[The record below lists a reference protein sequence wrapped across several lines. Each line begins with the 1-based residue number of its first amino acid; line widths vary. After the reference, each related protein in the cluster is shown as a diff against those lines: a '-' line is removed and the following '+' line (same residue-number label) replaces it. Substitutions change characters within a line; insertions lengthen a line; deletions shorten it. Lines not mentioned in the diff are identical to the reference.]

1 MKQNKFS
8 FFSFLAVLSFF
19 FFIFSYPTKKISQ
32 DKLHEKQFNE
42 KYNIFAINKPKSLT
56 FCGEALSIKSEDI
69 WERVDK
75 ELLKN
80 IYWQSNT
87 MLYIKRAN
95 KFFPLIEPILKR
107 NNIPNDFKYLALI
120 ESGLEDVVS
129 PSNAAGFWQ
138 ILPSTAREYGLE
150 VNKSIDERYNL
161 EKATQVACDYLNEAY
176 QKFGSWTMAAASY
189 NKGQNGISRII
200 EYQGTNNYY
209 NLYLNS
215 ETSRYVF
222 RIVVIKEILE
232 NPKKYGFIYR
242 QKDLYVMPEYKEI
255 QVDTTIS
262 NLARFA
268 KKQGTNY
275 KLLKQLNPWLRTTS
289 MPDKSRRKYILKI
302 PTAPSL
308 LVFDDVEILNLQE

>member
-1 MKQNKFS
+1 
-8 FFSFLAVLSFF
+8 
-19 FFIFSYPTKKISQ
+19 
-32 DKLHEKQFNE
+32 
-42 KYNIFAINKPKSLT
+42 
-56 FCGEALSIKSEDI
+56 
-69 WERVDK
+69 
-75 ELLKN
+75 
-80 IYWQSNT
+80 

-302 PTAPSL
+302 PTDPSL